1 LPTLVVSIPWAF
13 LVVVVERESMLC
25 FLLINIMEGRE
36 IDGLVTDLAF
46 GIFVA
51 LSVSYSFQKLG
62 NDDFDCQFLRRQVIF
77 FKIVVVKLWW

>member
-1 LPTLVVSIPWAF
+1 
-13 LVVVVERESMLC
+13 
-25 FLLINIMEGRE
+25 MEGRE
-36 IDGLVTDLAF
+36 IDGLVTDLASDM
-46 GIFVA
+46 FVA

>member
-1 LPTLVVSIPWAF
+1 M
-13 LVVVVERESMLC
+13 VVVERESMLC

-36 IDGLVTDLAF
+36 IDGLVTDLAS

-62 NDDFDCQFLRRQVIF
+62 NDDFDCQFLRRHIMF
-77 FKIVVVKLWW
+77 FEIVVVKLWW

>member
-1 LPTLVVSIPWAF
+1 MPTLVVSIPWAF

-36 IDGLVTDLAF
+36 IGGLVTGLAS

-51 LSVSYSFQKLG
+51 FSVSYVFQKLG
-62 NDDFDCQFLRRQVIF
+62 NDDFDCQFLENKSF
-77 FKIVVVKLWW
+77 F